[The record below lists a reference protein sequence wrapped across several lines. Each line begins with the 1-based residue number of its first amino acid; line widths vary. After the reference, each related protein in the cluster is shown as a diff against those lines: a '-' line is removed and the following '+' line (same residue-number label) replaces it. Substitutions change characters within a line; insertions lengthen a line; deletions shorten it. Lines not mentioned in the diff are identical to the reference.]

1 MNKFLFLSF
10 IIILI
15 YLPKFS
21 YGQCLEQTTA
31 YQAGEEIWYD
41 VKYNWGVIWVDA
53 GEVMFAVEDAKWE
66 GYDAHWFKGYGRSMP
81 KWDWVYKVRDTFDAI
96 GTQEQLKP
104 LYFHRNTS
112 EGKYKVNNKYRFDQ
126 KDEVIKSKTYNSDEE
141 KTIEKNVPFND
152 CIWDVLS
159 AIYYARNL
167 DFTSYSSEEK
177 IPFNLIVDG
186 KVHNLYVRYLGK
198 EQLEMPDETVY
209 NTIKF
214 SALLVEGTIFDG
226 GEDMTVW
233 VTDDQNKIPLK
244 VQAKIQV
251 GWVKAFLKSTKGLKY
266 GAITPLNP

>member
-1 MNKFLFLSF
+1 MRKQIILLFLLLASSQQQK
-10 IIILI
+10 L
-15 YLPKFS
+15 LA
-21 YGQCLEQTTA
+21 QCLDQSPA
-31 YQAGEEIWYD
+31 YQAGEELWYD

-112 EGKYKVNNKYRFDQ
+112 EGKYQVNNKYWFDSE
-126 KDEVIKSKTYNSDEE
+126 KEIINAEVYNSDEE
-141 KTIEKNVPFND
+141 EKIVKKVPFED

-159 AIYYARNL
+159 AIYYARNI
-167 DFTSYSSEEK
+167 DFTGYSSDQK

-198 EQLEMPDETVY
+198 EKLEMPDETIY

-233 VTDDQNKIPLK
+233 VSDDQNKIPLK

-266 GAITPLNP
+266 GDITPLNP

>member
-1 MNKFLFLSF
+1 MDKIYLFLLSF
-10 IIILI
+10 IILS
-15 YLPKFS
+15 LPKMAES
-21 YGQCLEQTTA
+21 QCLPQSTA

-41 VKYNWGVIWVDA
+41 VKYNWGIIWVDA
-53 GEVMFAVEDAKWE
+53 GEVMFKVDEAKWK
-66 GYDAHWFKGYGRSMP
+66 GADAYWFKGYGRSMP

-96 GTQEQLKP
+96 GTLEQLRP

-112 EGKYKVNNKYRFDQ
+112 EGKYQVNNKYWFDT
-126 KDEVIKSKTYNSDEE
+126 KNKNIKSETYNSDDKKKLKE
-141 KTIEKNVPFND
+141 TIPNED

-167 DFTSYSSEEK
+167 DFTNHQQNEK

-186 KVHNLYVRYLGK
+186 KIHNLYVRYLGK
-198 EQLEMPDETVY
+198 EELEMPDKTRY

-226 GEDMTVW
+226 GEDLTVW
-233 VTDDQNKIPLK
+233 VTDDKNKIPLK

>member
-1 MNKFLFLSF
+1 MKYLVYVILFLVYCS
-10 IIILI
+10 
-15 YLPKFS
+15 PKLLEA
-21 YGQCLEQTTA
+21 QCLEQSTA
-31 YQAGEEIWYD
+31 YQSGEEIWYD

-53 GEVMFAVEDAKWE
+53 GEVMFAVEDAKWK
-66 GYDAHWFKGYGRSMP
+66 GNDAHWFKGYGRSMP
-81 KWDWVYKVRDTFDAI
+81 KWDWIYNVRDSFDAI

-104 LYFHRNTS
+104 LYFHRNTK
-112 EGKYKVNNKYRFDQ
+112 EGSYKVNNKYWFNSE
-126 KDEVIKSKTYNSDEE
+126 KEVIKTEVYNSDDKEE
-141 KTIEKNVPFND
+141 IKKEIPYNY

-167 DFTSYSSEEK
+167 NFTSYETDEK

-233 VTDDQNKIPLK
+233 VSDDRNKIPLK

-266 GAITPLNP
+266 GDITPLNP

>member
-1 MNKFLFLSF
+1 MNKFLFFSF
-10 IIILI
+10 IIVLI

-21 YGQCLEQTTA
+21 SGQCLEQSTA
-31 YQAGEEIWYD
+31 YKAGEEIWYD

-112 EGKYKVNNKYRFDQ
+112 EGSYKVNNKYWFD
-126 KDEVIKSKTYNSDEE
+126 KEKETIKAEVYNSDDEE
-141 KTIEKNVPFND
+141 KIKKNVPYDD

-198 EQLEMPDETVY
+198 EQLEMPDEKVY

-233 VTDDQNKIPLK
+233 VTDDKNKIPLK

-266 GAITPLNP
+266 GEITPVNP

>member
-1 MNKFLFLSF
+1 MNKYLISSFLAVLFF
-10 IIILI
+10 FPKLI
-15 YLPKFS
+15 S
-21 YGQCLEQTTA
+21 GQCLDQTTA
-31 YQAGEEIWYD
+31 YNAGEEIWYD
-41 VKYNWGVIWVDA
+41 VKYNWGIIWVDA

-112 EGKYKVNNKYRFDQ
+112 EGKYKVNNKYWFD
-126 KDEVIKSKTYNSDEE
+126 KDKEIIKAEVYNSDDKE
-141 KTIEKNVPFND
+141 KVKKNVPFED

-159 AIYYARNL
+159 AIYYARNI
-167 DFTSYSSEEK
+167 DFTVYKKDQK

-198 EQLEMPDETVY
+198 EKLEMPDGKLY
-209 NTIKF
+209 KTIKF

-233 VTDDQNKIPLK
+233 VSDDKNKIPLK

-266 GAITPLNP
+266 GDITPLNP